1 MADQIIAHVQNVSA
15 SESYRVSVYDLFGGG
30 TREVS
35 GSPFNLNAGDPPSPP
50 FAVYVDATG
59 NGMIRCLDP
68 NGQPLCSD
76 APLPNGNN
84 NTVTFPERGP
94 LVEAVTGRV
103 YDIDYLA
110 NQNWVQI
117 AMRAAAEP
125 IFDPL
130 FVRNNL
136 GIQNALQAG
145 MMSKRDVLVIFE
157 RQTREVQEV
166 KILAAP
172 DKTRGNVKEF
182 RIRASGLCSVTI
194 EGEPVAASAND
205 PRCQLLICTA
215 IATFQELE
223 YVTIEGEQVV
233 RAKINLGE
241 ILK

>member
-15 SESYRVSVYDLFGGG
+15 SSSYRVSVYDLFGGG
-30 TREVS
+30 IREVG

-59 NGMIRCLDP
+59 NGMIRCLDSS
-68 NGQPLCSD
+68 GQPLCSD
-76 APLPNGNN
+76 APLPNNNN

-94 LVEAVTGRV
+94 LMQAVTGRV

-117 AMRAAAEP
+117 AILAVAGP
-125 IFDPL
+125 SFDPL

-136 GIQNALQAG
+136 GIQNALQAA
-145 MMSKRDVLVIFE
+145 MMSKRDVLVMFE
-157 RQTREVQEV
+157 RQSREVQEV

-172 DKTRGNVKEF
+172 DETGGNVKEF
-182 RIRASGLCSVTI
+182 RIRASGACSVTI
-194 EGEPVAASAND
+194 EGEPVAAAND

-215 IATFQELE
+215 IATSQKLE
-223 YVTIEGEQVV
+223 EVTIEGEELV
-233 RAKINLGE
+233 RAKINLG
-241 ILK
+241 